1 MAKIDDTLK
10 RAHPEEP
17 WRWRKGWEQGRIPA
31 GDGEVVAMVW
41 LFAVVF
47 GGFSV
52 PILLK
57 VPGLLEGKEHFGV
70 AIALLFP
77 LAALG
82 LWYWAINS
90 TLRWRRFRGIVFV
103 LDSNPGV
110 IGGSLR
116 GTVHV
121 PARLGGEG
129 SFRLRLSCVRRQVR
143 RSGGKRKV
151 SESVVWQDEHEQP
164 LASVLAGPTGAALRV
179 DFQIPFESEPTSP
192 ENGDDIHLWR
202 LDAMAELSGPDLASV
217 FEVPVFPT
225 GQSSPDVTDSLPMDG
240 PNREQG
246 FTPRS
251 LDDESL
257 PDLDDPKVRAR
268 LDPEGMLEL
277 FFPAGRNRA
286 AAGFLLAFSCIWNG
300 FIAFG
305 AQQMSFPFALFLAPF
320 ALVGALLVGLTVLV
334 AFHSLVVRAHGD
346 RIDLVHRLLGIQTGT
361 QTIQRDEIESLT
373 PQVRGRTNGRALWGI
388 RLARKNGRPRWAGN
402 NLTKPDAERL
412 ATALH
417 RILHADS

>member
-1 MAKIDDTLK
+1 MGQIDETLK
-10 RAHPEEP
+10 RAHPEQP
-17 WRWRKGWEQGRIPA
+17 WRWRKDWEQGRIHA
-31 GDGEVVAMVW
+31 GDGEVVALAW

-52 PILLK
+52 PLLLK
-57 VPGLLEGKEHFGV
+57 VPGLLEDGPIGAF
-70 AIALLFP
+70 ALALLLP
-77 LAALG
+77 LGACG
-82 LWYWAINS
+82 MCYWAIRS
-90 TLRWRRFRGIVFV
+90 TLRWRRFRGIVLV
-103 LDSNPGV
+103 LDRNPGV

-143 RSGGKRKV
+143 KSGGKRKV

-192 ENGDDIHLWR
+192 ENGDDIHSWR
-202 LDAMAELSGPDLASV
+202 LDVMAELSGPDLASV
-217 FEVPVFPT
+217 FEVPVFRT
-225 GQSSPDVTDSLPMDG
+225 GQSSPDVTDSLPMDE
-240 PNREQG
+240 PDREQG
-246 FTPRS
+246 FAPRS

-257 PDLDDPKVRAR
+257 PDLDDPNVRAR

-286 AAGFLLAFSCIWNG
+286 AAGFLLLFSCIWNG

-305 AQQMSFPFALFLAPF
+305 AQQMSFPFALFLTPF
-320 ALVGALLVGLTVLV
+320 VLVGVLLVGLTVLV

-361 QTIQRDEIESLT
+361 QTIQRDEIESIT
-373 PQVRGRTNGRALWGI
+373 PQVRGHTNGRALWGI
-388 RLARKNGRPRWAGN
+388 RLARKNGRPRWAGGS
-402 NLTKPDAERL
+402 LSKPDAERL
-412 ATALH
+412 ATVLH